1 MSQTILITGGTG
13 SFGRAF
19 IRTLLATTDDRIVS
33 VSRNAELRYELE
45 QAHLEHVRSGRLQV
59 LPGDVRQAS
68 DLEPAFALGI
78 DVVIHAAA
86 EKHIGTG
93 QKYAQYTWGVNVG
106 GAHAI
111 IDLATRYGVSRVVA
125 LSTDKACE
133 PVNFYGQTKA
143 DAEAAFLQA
152 DAEGLGPLFL
162 RIGPLFSLV
171 RYGNVVASSGSV
183 LPLFLQQRASNRLT
197 ITDRR
202 MTRYFMPISDPPF
215 CEFPVYQRGEP
226 VMSAVRLVQTALQD
240 MRGGEIFVPRIPS
253 ARIQELAEQ
262 IGPACQ
268 IDEIGMREG
277 EKLHEALISAAEA
290 ERTYV
295 RPDGLFVMLAA
306 HRHPDPDWVKVPA
319 GFSYT
324 SEQTE
329 SISVT
334 PAVVAA

>member
-19 IRTLLATTDDRIVS
+19 IRTLLATTEDRIVS

-68 DLEPAFALGI
+68 DLEPAFAFGI
-78 DVVIHAAA
+78 DAVIHAAA

-106 GAHAI
+106 GAHTI
-111 IDLATRYGVSRVVA
+111 IDLAIRYGVSRVVA

-143 DAEAAFLQA
+143 AAEAAFLQA
-152 DAEGLGPLFL
+152 DAEGLGS
-162 RIGPLFSLV
+162 LFSLV

-183 LPLFLQQRASNRLT
+183 LPLFLQQRASHRLT

-226 VMSAVRLVQTALQD
+226 VMSAVRLVQTALRD

-268 IDEIGMREG
+268 IDEIGLREG
-277 EKLHEALISAAEA
+277 EKLHEALISEHEAA
-290 ERTYV
+290 RTYV
-295 RPDGLFVMLAA
+295 RPDGLFVILAA
-306 HRHPDPDWVKVPA
+306 HRQPDLDWVQVPV

-334 PAVVAA
+334 QAVVAA